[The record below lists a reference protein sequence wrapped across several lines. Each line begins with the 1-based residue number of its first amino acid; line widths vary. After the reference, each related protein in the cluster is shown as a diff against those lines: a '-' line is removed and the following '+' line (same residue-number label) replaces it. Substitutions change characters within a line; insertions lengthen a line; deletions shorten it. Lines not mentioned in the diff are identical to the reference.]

1 MNSFIHVNIDF
12 VRLTSGCED
21 YEERIHISFS
31 KDFDPFH
38 HSINVCSSI
47 WFFSDNELF
56 DNFILL
62 LQSIEEYTTSDITFY
77 PCKLYIQLLHVVFP
91 FYSV

>member
-1 MNSFIHVNIDF
+1 MKSFIHVNIDF
-12 VRLTSGCED
+12 VRLTSGRED
-21 YEERIHISFS
+21 YEERIRISVS
-31 KDFDPFH
+31 KDFDLFH

-77 PCKLYIQLLHVVFP
+77 PCELYIQLLQVVCP
-91 FYSV
+91 F